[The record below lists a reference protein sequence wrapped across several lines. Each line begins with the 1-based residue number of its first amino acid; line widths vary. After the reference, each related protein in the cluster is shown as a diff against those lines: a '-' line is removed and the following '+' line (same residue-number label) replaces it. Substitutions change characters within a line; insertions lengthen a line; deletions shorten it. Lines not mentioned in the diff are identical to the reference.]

1 MAKDKS
7 QQHIDN
13 ENRKAKQ
20 ERVFR
25 DMNSIVYAGGFA
37 DFEYIQKK
45 YQVPAY
51 RGVHIKTDIFPGEEG
66 IITGADGS
74 FLVARFVR
82 QPITRVFHPT
92 DVEYLGVA
100 FVKREDQEGEA

>member
-20 ERVFR
+20 ERVLR
-25 DMNSIVYAGGFA
+25 SMNSIIFAGGFA

-51 RGVHIKTDIFPGEEG
+51 RGVHVKSDIFPGEEG

-74 FLVARFVR
+74 YLVVRFEGD
-82 QPITRVFHPT
+82 PITRILHPT